1 LASTGATNETR
12 NAVPLDEEQTRARWG
27 LVIYPWMLVVLAWGS
42 ILLAFAT
49 GHSSLIDHDYLLQT
63 SHLPWLIAF
72 TIFFLSWQVMTVAMM
87 LPSALSTIA
96 LVGRMSRGVGPCW
109 FVQGV
114 FISGYAF
121 VWSLFA
127 CIAFLGDTLVH
138 QLVDHWHWLY
148 THPWFV
154 GATIL
159 VIAGG
164 FQLSTWKRSCLR
176 RCGHEG
182 IDHSVLSNIGM
193 IWRLGTRYGIFCL
206 GACWAI
212 MLVMFGIGMKS
223 LLWMVVLASI
233 VLVEK
238 EIPGGQRFTMAIGA
252 GFLVLA
258 LFWLLFPL
266 IR

>member
-1 LASTGATNETR
+1 MASTGATNEAR
-12 NAVPLDEEQTRARWG
+12 NAVILDEERTRERWG
-27 LVIYPWMLVVLAWGS
+27 LVIYPWLLVVLAWGS

-49 GHSSLIDHDYLLQT
+49 GQSYLIDHGYLLRT
-63 SHLPWLIAF
+63 GHLPWPIAF
-72 TIFFLSWQVMTVAMM
+72 IIFFLSWQVMMVAMM

-96 LVGRMSRGVGPCW
+96 LVGRMGRGVGPSW
-109 FVQGV
+109 FVQGM
-114 FISGYAF
+114 FILGYIS

-138 QLVDHWHWLY
+138 QLVDHWAWLY
-148 THPWFV
+148 THSWFV
-154 GATIL
+154 GAAIF
-159 VIAGG
+159 VVAGG
-164 FQLSTWKRSCLR
+164 FQLSVWKRSCLR

-182 IDHSVLSNIGM
+182 MDRSALAGAGM
-193 IWRLGTRYGIFCL
+193 IWRQGVRYGIFCL

-212 MLVMFGIGMKS
+212 MLVMFGVGMKS

-238 EIPGGQRFTMAIGA
+238 EIPGGQRFTMVIGV

-258 LFWLLFPL
+258 LCWVLFPL
-266 IR
+266 VG